1 MTKNRSNTGR
11 SSSSSSSSGENNSS
25 GNNSGGN
32 NLSGNRN
39 GGSTAVD
46 RTQNIAALSNVS
58 PAEAAFLS
66 SLPAEEFNALIEE
79 CSDIAR
85 GM

>member
-1 MTKNRSNTGR
+1 MSKNLTNTGR
-11 SSSSSSSSGENNSS
+11 SSSSSSSKNK
-25 GNNSGGN
+25 
-32 NLSGNRN
+32 N
-39 GGSTAVD
+39 GGPTMVD

-66 SLPAEEFNALIEE
+66 SLPAEEFNALLEE

>member
-1 MTKNRSNTGR
+1 MSKNLTNTGRNSSR
-11 SSSSSSSSGENNSS
+11 SSSSKNK
-25 GNNSGGN
+25 
-32 NLSGNRN
+32 N
-39 GGSTAVD
+39 GGPTMVD

-66 SLPAEEFNALIEE
+66 SLPAEEFNALLEE